1 MGVRGW
7 DEDGGWGYFVGVL
20 LFYFGRTSRFR
31 GIGVVFFRMWDE
43 TSWLENGSSNWLM
56 NSELDVW

>member
-1 MGVRGW
+1 MFCCFILG
-7 DEDGGWGYFVGVL
+7 EHQGY
-20 LFYFGRTSRFR
+20 SRFR
-31 GIGVVFFRMWDE
+31 GIGGVFFRMWDETDE